1 MTGPELLLL
10 SGLFVEAFL
19 RTHHPTLGG
28 FQVGVKLMEL
38 RFVLGAA
45 GMSGVLMMGLDEG
58 PCPGSTYITQH
69 ESNLIAFFALPPP
82 RQRSTHRALAGSKR
96 PYCS

>member
-19 RTHHPTLGG
+19 RTHHLTLGG
-28 FQVGVKLMEL
+28 CQVGVKLVEL
-38 RFVLGAA
+38 RFVLCAA
-45 GMSGVLMMGLDEG
+45 GMSGVLMMGLDGG
-58 PCPGSTYITQH
+58 PCPGP
-69 ESNLIAFFALPPP
+69 AFFALPPP
-82 RQRSTHRALAGSKR
+82 RQRSTHRTLAGSKR